1 MQRTFCFLMLTDGKI
16 SLKNAFKVIFNVIST
31 FCHKFRGTHLIYT
44 HEVKYCHSNSPF
56 VLNVAQG

>member
-1 MQRTFCFLMLTDGKI
+1 MLTDGKI